1 MTPIERAA
9 RAAAQS
15 YGFDESAWDALP
27 DVNPVPNGEWDKR
40 GFLGMA
46 RAILE
51 AIREPDERH
60 VATVKAE
67 GVWNCAQD
75 EIGGIYTEMIDAA
88 LKEG

>member
-1 MTPIERAA
+1 MTQIERAA
-9 RAAAQS
+9 RAAEFADEAFVAQ
-15 YGFDESAWDALP
+15 YP
-27 DVNPVPNGEWDKR
+27 GEAVV
-40 GFLGMA
+40 A
-46 RAILE
+46 RADPNWSKAIARAVLE
-51 AIREPDERH
+51 AIREPDELH